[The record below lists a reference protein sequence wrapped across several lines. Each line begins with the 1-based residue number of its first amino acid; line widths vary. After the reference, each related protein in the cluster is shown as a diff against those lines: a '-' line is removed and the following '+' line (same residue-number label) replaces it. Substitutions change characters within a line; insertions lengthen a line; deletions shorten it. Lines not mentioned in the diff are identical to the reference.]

1 MTSIP
6 YFGYIAAI
14 CSAFLW
20 SIAVVIFKSV
30 SKDLSPFL
38 INAIKNSI
46 AFFLFFLLFNFLGLS
61 FWYDG
66 FLLNDYL
73 IIVLSGILGMGIGDS
88 LFIYALSRIKAN
100 QAAIIDTMAPVINY
114 FLSFIIL
121 GTILNVSQTIG
132 SLIVITAILFIAY
145 ENKLDKNQEN
155 VDRTGIILQL
165 LATVSSCYGIVIL
178 KPVLNKVSDSVQLQ
192 IWVTVFRLLPGM
204 IIAWIIFFSQKNSIL
219 LLSKIK
225 NKNILKKM
233 FLGSFIGTFMALSFW
248 IIGYAN
254 ITKPPIA
261 SIIGQTAVIFIA
273 IFSSIFL
280 NEKITKI
287 KLFSILIA
295 ISGVIIV
302 IF

>member
-6 YFGYIAAI
+6 YFGYIAAV

-66 FLLNDYL
+66 LLLNDYL
-73 IIVLSGILGMGIGDS
+73 IIILSGILGMGIGDS

-114 FLSFIIL
+114 FLSFFIL
-121 GTILNVSQTIG
+121 GTILNASQTMG
-132 SLIVITAILFIAY
+132 SLIVITAILFITY
-145 ENKLDKNQEN
+145 ENKLDKNQKN
-155 VDRTGIILQL
+155 VDKTGIMLQL
-165 LATVSSCYGIVIL
+165 FATVSSCYGIVIL

-204 IIAWIIFFSQKNSIL
+204 LIAWIIFFSQKKIYKNSKSNHRIYER
-219 LLSKIK
+219 SP
-225 NKNILKKM
+225 
-233 FLGSFIGTFMALSFW
+233 F
-248 IIGYAN
+248 
-254 ITKPPIA
+254 
-261 SIIGQTAVIFIA
+261 
-273 IFSSIFL
+273 
-280 NEKITKI
+280 
-287 KLFSILIA
+287 
-295 ISGVIIV
+295 
-302 IF
+302 

>member
-61 FWYDG
+61 LWYDG
-66 FLLNDYL
+66 FLLNDY
-73 IIVLSGILGMGIGDS
+73 IIIIISGILGMGIGDS

-100 QAAIIDTMAPVINY
+100 QAAIVDTMAPVINY

-132 SLIVITAILFIAY
+132 SLIVIAAILFIAY
-145 ENKLDKNQEN
+145 ENKLDKNQEQ
-155 VDRTGIILQL
+155 VDKTGIILQIV
-165 LATVSSCYGIVIL
+165 ATVSSCYGIVIL
-178 KPVLNKVSDSVQLQ
+178 KPVLNKVSDSIQLQ

-204 IIAWIIFFSQKNSIL
+204 LIAWVIFFSQNNSIF

-225 NKNILKKM
+225 NKDVIIKM
-233 FLGSFIGTFMALSFW
+233 VMGSFIGTFMALSFW

-254 ITKPPIA
+254 IPEPPIA
-261 SIIGQTAVIFIA
+261 SIIGQTAVIFIT
-273 IFSSIFL
+273 IFSSIYL

-295 ISGVIIV
+295 IFGVCIV

>member
-30 SKDLSPFL
+30 SKELSPFL

-61 FWYDG
+61 LWYDG
-66 FLLNDYL
+66 FLLNDY
-73 IIVLSGILGMGIGDS
+73 IIIIISGILGMGIGDS

-100 QAAIIDTMAPVINY
+100 QAAIVDTMAPVINY

-132 SLIVITAILFIAY
+132 SLIVIAAILFIAY
-145 ENKLDKNQEN
+145 ENKLDKNQEQ
-155 VDRTGIILQL
+155 VDKTGIILQIV
-165 LATVSSCYGIVIL
+165 ATVSSCYGIVIL
-178 KPVLNKVSDSVQLQ
+178 KPVLNKVSDSIQLQ

-204 IIAWIIFFSQKNSIL
+204 LIAWVIFFSQNNSIF

-225 NKNILKKM
+225 NKDVIIKM
-233 FLGSFIGTFMALSFW
+233 VMGSFIGTFMALSFW

-254 ITKPPIA
+254 IPEPPIA
-261 SIIGQTAVIFIA
+261 SIIGQTAVIFIT
-273 IFSSIFL
+273 IFSSIYL

-295 ISGVIIV
+295 IFGVCIV